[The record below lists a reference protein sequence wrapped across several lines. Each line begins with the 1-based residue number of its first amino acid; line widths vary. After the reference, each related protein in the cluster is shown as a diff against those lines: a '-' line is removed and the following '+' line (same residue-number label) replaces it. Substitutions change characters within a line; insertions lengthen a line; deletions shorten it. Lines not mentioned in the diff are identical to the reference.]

1 MNRLKHRVKHRLKMG
16 LKTLRRRHAETFRS
30 FTPDD
35 LRRALRDLGVG
46 AAPALMVHS
55 SFDAFTGFTG
65 KPTDILA
72 ALRDVIGAN
81 ALLMLP
87 TLPFDGAAVTYAREN
102 PVTDLKRAPSRMG
115 LLTELFRRSPGVV
128 RSTHPTHPIA
138 ISGPDAAA
146 IGARHANAATPCGRS
161 SPFEELDKRKG
172 AILFLGTDLSTMTF
186 FHYAE
191 EVFESRLP
199 ESPFTS
205 EVFDLACREPGG
217 ALIPVRTRLFDPAL
231 SRRRNILK
239 LLPQFEAAG
248 AVRRGQVGN
257 VTLTLLRA
265 APVLAVIGEL
275 AGQGVY
281 GYD

>member
-1 MNRLKHRVKHRLKMG
+1 MNRLKHRVKTA
-16 LKTLRRRHAETFRS
+16 LKTLRRKHAETFRS
-30 FTPDD
+30 FTPED

-65 KPTDILA
+65 KPSDILA
-72 ALRDVIGAN
+72 ALRDVLGPD

-87 TLPFDGAAVTYAREN
+87 TLPFDGAAVAYAREN

-138 ISGPDAAA
+138 ISGADAAA
-146 IGARHANAATPCGRS
+146 IGARHAQAATPCGRA
-161 SPFEELDKRKG
+161 SPFEELANRKG

-191 EVFESRLP
+191 EVFEDRLP
-199 ESPFTS
+199 ASPFTT

-217 ALIPVRTRLFDPAL
+217 ALVPVRTRLFDPAL

-239 LLPQFEAAG
+239 LTPHFEAAG
-248 AVRRGQVGN
+248 AVRRGRVGT
-257 VTLTLLRA
+257 VTLTLLQA

-275 AGQGVY
+275 AGRGVY